1 MALIGKIR
9 EKSWLLIAVV
19 GIAMIAFIIPEI
31 NLSGGA
37 QVDQYGIGT
46 INGEMLD
53 DKEYDNLLQN
63 ARYQTYQT
71 KMQQNNGQPIPLD
84 ENDEQNAMAQAWNA
98 ALANHIL
105 KQEYAR
111 IGLMVDDIE
120 LENILY
126 GQEDFTPSFFSMN
139 FIDSLT
145 GEFSPNQLRQYME
158 SLEQSSDPA
167 AAEQLTTTLR
177 VIRQNRVEEKY
188 NALIS
193 KGIHATSLEG
203 KNEYLSQKEV
213 KNVTY
218 TFQNFTKVPQ
228 DAIAEITEEEVKTY
242 YEAHKHEKKYEQKP
256 FRKVNYFT
264 IPVTPS
270 GDDTLRVM
278 NQLNGLVDLLKNAT
292 NDSLFVLQNSEV
304 KEFSSNVAHPAGT
317 MSANQSQFG
326 YYTPDVASKLEGAE
340 AGDVVGPYA
349 NGPFVA
355 ISKIVAWK
363 DEPYATVRHILLTAS
378 DDDAFTKAQKKADS
392 IVGVIRSKKNFEEMV
407 TLFSEDPGSKN
418 TGGKYENFAQGA
430 MVPTFNDFSFDKP
443 IGSLGTVKTSYGIHI
458 VEVLERNTQK
468 RPVLATVAKTISIT
482 KASIDNIAATASSF
496 IYDLDELMQGKT
508 LEEKTQVFD
517 TFAVNNGYVIRS
529 LTFNIENPKAP
540 GFGQMAEGRL
550 LRLAFEDGAKEGM
563 VSPSPIKDN
572 EQVVIAF
579 LAEINETKTPSFVAS
594 EARMRAEVRK
604 EKQAQY
610 LIDQMVGQKD
620 LQALST
626 SLGAQ
631 FQTEGITFGASNVA
645 VGREPILIGT
655 AFSGLKDGQT
665 SIPVKGTNG
674 VFVLRVDSTVEAP
687 ETTDFS
693 TEQSQLAS
701 QTASTVLQRY
711 RNSLIQSSEVIDNRK
726 LRSFGIR

>member
-19 GIAMIAFIIPEI
+19 GIAMIAFILPEI
-31 NLSGGA
+31 NFNGGA
-37 QVDQYGIGT
+37 QVDEYGIGT

-63 ARYQTYQT
+63 ARYQTYQN
-71 KMQQNNGQPIPLD
+71 KMQQNNGQPVPLD
-84 ENDEQNAMAQAWNA
+84 ENDEQNAMAQAWSA

-105 KQEYAR
+105 KQEYAK
-111 IGLMVDDIE
+111 IGLIVDDVE

-139 FIDSLT
+139 FLDSVT
-145 GEFSPNQLRQYME
+145 GEFSPTQLRQYME
-158 SLEQSSDPA
+158 NMEQSTDPA

-188 NALIS
+188 NTLLS
-193 KGIHATSLEG
+193 KGVHATSLEG
-203 KNEYLSQKEV
+203 KNEYIAQKEV

-218 TFQNFTKVPQ
+218 VYQNFTRVPQ
-228 DAIAEITEEEVKTY
+228 DVISEVTDEEVMTY

-256 FRKVNYFT
+256 YRKVNYFT

-270 GDDTLRVM
+270 DEDTARVM
-278 NQLNGLVDLLKNAT
+278 DQLSNLIPAFKST
-292 NDSLFVLQNSEV
+292 TTDSAFVFQNSEV
-304 KEFSSNVAHPAGT
+304 KEFSSTVAHPQGT
-317 MSANQSQFG
+317 MSANQTQFG
-326 YYTPDVASKLEGAE
+326 YYPPSLAAKLEGAE
-340 AGDVVGPYA
+340 VGTVVGPYA
-349 NGPFVA
+349 NGPYLA
-355 ISKIVAWK
+355 ISKIVEWK
-363 DEPYATVRHILLTAS
+363 DEVYATVRHILLSAS
-378 DDDAFTKAQKKADS
+378 DDAAFDAAQRKADS
-392 IVGVIRSKKNFEEMV
+392 IVGVIRANKNFEEMV

-418 TGGKYENFAQGA
+418 TGGKYEDFAKGA

-458 VEVLERNTQK
+458 IEVLDRKTLQ
-468 RPVLATVAKTISIT
+468 RPVLATVAKTISTT
-482 KASIDNIAATASSF
+482 KASIDNIAAAASSL
-496 IYDLDELMQGKT
+496 IYDLDELMTEKT
-508 LEEKTQVFD
+508 VEEKTQIFD
-517 TFAVNNGYVIRS
+517 TFAVDNGYVIRS
-529 LTFNIENPKAP
+529 LTFNTDNPKAS

-550 LRLAFEDGAKEGM
+550 LRLAFEEGTEEG
-563 VSPSPIKDN
+563 VISPSPIKDN
-572 EQVVIAF
+572 EQVVIAY
-579 LAEINETKTPSFVAS
+579 LAEINETKEPSYQAA

-610 LIDQMVGQKD
+610 LIDQMVGQTD

-626 SLGAQ
+626 SIGAQ
-631 FQTEGITFGASNVA
+631 YQTEGITFGASNVA
-645 VGREPILIGT
+645 VGREPILVGT

-665 SIPVKGTNG
+665 SIPIKGTNG

-687 ETTDFS
+687 ETTDYS
-693 TEQSQLAS
+693 TEQTQLAS
-701 QTASTVLQRY
+701 QSASTVLQRY

>member
-53 DKEYDNLLQN
+53 DKDYDNLLQN
-63 ARYQTYQT
+63 ARYQTYQN
-71 KMQQNNGQPIPLD
+71 KMQQNNGQAVPLD
-84 ENDEQNAMAQAWNA
+84 ANDEENALAQAWNA
-98 ALANHIL
+98 TLANHIL
-105 KQEYAR
+105 KQEYAKL
-111 IGLMVDDIE
+111 GLIVDDIE

-139 FIDSLT
+139 FIDSMT

-158 SLEQSSDPA
+158 SMEQSGDPA

-188 NALIS
+188 STLIS
-193 KGIHATSLEG
+193 KGIHATTLEG
-203 KNEYLSQKEV
+203 KNEYLAQKEV

-218 TFQNFTKVPQ
+218 AFQNFTRVPQ
-228 DAIAEITEEEVKTY
+228 DAVSEVTEEEVKAY

-256 FRKVNYFT
+256 FRKVNYFE

-270 GDDTLRVM
+270 AEDTARVM
-278 NQLNGLVDLLKNAT
+278 DQLKVLVGQMKTAT
-292 NDSLFVLQNSEV
+292 NDSLFVIQNSEV
-304 KEFSSNVAHPAGT
+304 KEFSSAVAHPQGT
-317 MSANQSQFG
+317 MSPNQSQFG
-326 YYTPDVASKLEGAE
+326 YYTPAIASKIEGAE
-340 AGDVVGPYA
+340 AGKVVGPYSS
-349 NGPFVA
+349 GPYVA
-355 ISKIVAWK
+355 ISKIIEWK
-363 DEPYATVRHILLTAS
+363 DEPYATVRHILLSAS
-378 DDDAFTKAQKKADS
+378 DDDAFTAAQKKADS
-392 IVGVIRSKKNFEEMV
+392 IVGVIKSKKNFEEMV
-407 TLFSEDPGSKN
+407 TLFSDDPGSKS
-418 TGGKYENFAQGA
+418 TGGKYEDFAKGA

-443 IGSLGTVKTSYGIHI
+443 VGSLGTVRTSYGIHI
-458 VEVLERNTQK
+458 IEVLGRKTEK

-482 KASIDNIAATASSF
+482 KSSIDQIAAAASSF
-496 IYDLDELMQGKT
+496 IYDLDELMDGKS
-508 LEEKTQVFD
+508 LEEKTQLFD

-529 LTFNIENPKAP
+529 LTFNLDNPKAP

-550 LRLAFEDGAKEGM
+550 LRLAFEDGAEEGM
-563 VSPSPIKDN
+563 ISPSPIKDN
-572 EQVVIAF
+572 EKVVIAY
-579 LAEINETKTPSFVAS
+579 LAEINESKTPSFAAS

-610 LIDQMVGQKD
+610 LIDQMLGQKD

-631 FQTEGITFGASNVA
+631 FQTEGITFSASNVA
-645 VGREPILIGT
+645 VGREPILVGT

-687 ETTDFS
+687 ETTDYS

-701 QTASTVLQRY
+701 QAASTMLQRY
-711 RNSLIQSSEVIDNRK
+711 RNSLILSSEVVDNRK

>member
-31 NLSGGA
+31 NFNGGA

-53 DKEYDNLLQN
+53 DKEYENLLQN
-63 ARYQTYQT
+63 ARYQTYDN
-71 KMQQNNGQPIPLD
+71 KMKQNNGQPMPLD

-105 KQEYAR
+105 KQEYDKL
-111 IGLMVDDIE
+111 GLIVDDIE

-126 GQEDFTPSFFSMN
+126 GQEDFEPSDFSKQY
-139 FIDSLT
+139 IDSLT
-145 GEFSPNQLRQYME
+145 GEFSPTQLRQAIE
-158 SLEQSSDPA
+158 SLEMSSDPQ
-167 AAEQLTTTLR
+167 AAERLTSIMQYVRQTR
-177 VIRQNRVEEKY
+177 VQEKY
-188 NALIS
+188 NTLIS
-193 KGIHATSLEG
+193 KGIHATTLEG
-203 KNEYLSQKEV
+203 KNEYFAQKEV

-218 TFQNFTKVPQ
+218 VFQNFTRVPQ
-228 DAIAEITEEEVKTY
+228 DAVAEVTDEEVKAY

-270 GDDTLRVM
+270 SEDTARVM
-278 NQLNGLVDLLKNAT
+278 TQLEGLVNKMKSAT
-292 NDSLFVLQNSEV
+292 NDSLFVIQNSEV
-304 KEFSSNVAHPAGT
+304 KEYSSTAAHPEGT
-317 MSANQSQFG
+317 MSANQTQFG
-326 YYTPDVASKLEGAE
+326 YYSPELAREIVGAE
-340 AGDVVGPYA
+340 VGTVVGPYTA
-349 NGPFVA
+349 GSFVA
-355 ISKIVAWK
+355 ISKIVEWK
-363 DEPYATVRHILLTAS
+363 DEPYSTVRHILLTAS
-378 DDDAFTKAQKKADS
+378 DDAAFEKAQKKADS

-430 MVPTFNDFSFDKP
+430 MVPTFNDFAFEKP
-443 IGSLGTVKTSYGIHI
+443 IGTLGTVKTSYGIHI
-458 VEVLERNTQK
+458 VEVLDRKTEK
-468 RPVLATVAKTISIT
+468 RPVLATVAKSISIS
-482 KASIDNIAATASSF
+482 KPSVDYIAAEASSF
-496 IYDLDELMQGKT
+496 IYDIDELMQGKT

-529 LTFNIENPKAP
+529 LTFTVDNPKAQ

-550 LRLAFEDGAKEGM
+550 LRLAFEDGAEAGTL
-563 VSPSPIKDN
+563 SSSPIKDN
-572 EQVVIAF
+572 ETVVIAY
-579 LAEINETKTPSFVAS
+579 LAEINEDKTPSYSSS

-610 LIDQMVGQKD
+610 LIDQMVGQTD

-626 SLGAQ
+626 TLGAQ

-645 VGREPILIGT
+645 VGREPILVGT

-687 ETTDFS
+687 ETTDYS

-701 QTASTVLQRY
+701 QTVSTMLQRY
-711 RNSLIQSSEVIDNRK
+711 RNSLILSSEIIDNRK

>member
-31 NLSGGA
+31 NFNGGA

-63 ARYQTYQT
+63 ARYQTYQN
-71 KMQQNNGQPIPLD
+71 KMQQNNGQPVPLD
-84 ENDEQNAMAQAWNA
+84 ENDENNAMAQAWNA

-105 KQEYAR
+105 KQEYTK
-111 IGLMVDDIE
+111 IGLVVDDVE

-139 FIDSLT
+139 FTDSVT
-145 GEFSPNQLRQYME
+145 GEFSPTQLRQYIE
-158 SLEQSSDPA
+158 NLEQSSDPA
-167 AAEQLTTTLR
+167 AAEQLTTTMR

-188 NALIS
+188 NTLLS

-218 TFQNFTKVPQ
+218 VFQNFTRVPQ
-228 DAIAEITEEEVKTY
+228 DAIAEVTDEEVKAY
-242 YEAHKHEKKYEQKP
+242 YEAHKDEKKYEQRP
-256 FRKVNYFT
+256 FRKINYFT

-270 GDDTLRVM
+270 DEDTARVM
-278 NQLNGLVDLLKNAT
+278 SQLEKLAAPMKAAT
-292 NDSLFVLQNSEV
+292 NDSVFVMQNSEV
-304 KEFSSNVAHPAGT
+304 KEYSSTVAHPQGT

-326 YYTPDVASKLEGAE
+326 YYTPEIAAKIEGAE
-340 AGDVVGPYA
+340 AGTIVGPYA
-349 NGPFVA
+349 NGPYVA
-355 ISKIVAWK
+355 ISKIVEWK
-363 DEPYATVRHILLTAS
+363 DETYSTVRHILLSAS
-378 DDDAFTKAQKKADS
+378 DEPGFAAAQKKADS
-392 IVGVIRSKKNFEEMV
+392 IVGVIRSKNNFEEMV
-407 TLFSEDPGSKN
+407 TLFSEDPGSKS
-418 TGGKYENFAQGA
+418 TGGKYEDFAKGA
-430 MVPTFNDFSFDKP
+430 MVPTFNDFSFDQP

-458 VEVLERNTQK
+458 IEVLDRKVEK
-468 RPVLATVAKTISIT
+468 RPVLATVAKTITTT
-482 KASIDNIAATASSF
+482 KASVDNIAAAASSF
-496 IYDLDELMQGKT
+496 IYDLDELMEGKT
-508 LEEKTQVFD
+508 LEEKSQVFD

-529 LTFNIENPKAP
+529 ITLNVENPKAAN
-540 GFGQMAEGRL
+540 FGQMAEGRL
-550 LRLAFEDGAKEGM
+550 LRLAFEEGAEEGTL
-563 VSPSPIKDN
+563 SPSPIKDN
-572 EQVVIAF
+572 EQVAIAF
-579 LAEINETKTPSFVAS
+579 LAEINESKTPTFAGA

-610 LIDQMVGQKD
+610 LIDKMVGQND

-645 VGREPILIGT
+645 VGREPILVGT

-687 ETTDFS
+687 ETTDYS

-701 QTASTVLQRY
+701 QAASTMIQRY
-711 RNSLIQSSEVIDNRK
+711 RNSLISSSEVVDNRK

>member
-19 GIAMIAFIIPEI
+19 GIAMIAFILPEI
-31 NLSGGA
+31 NFNGGA
-37 QVDQYGIGT
+37 QADQFGIGT

-63 ARYQTYQT
+63 SRYQTYQN
-71 KMQQNNGQPIPLD
+71 KMQQNNGQAVPLD
-84 ENDEQNAMAQAWNA
+84 ANDEENALAQAWNA

-105 KQEYAR
+105 KQEYAK
-111 IGLMVDDIE
+111 IGLIVDDIE

-145 GEFSPNQLRQYME
+145 GEFSPTQLRQYIE
-158 SLEQSSDPA
+158 NLEQSSDPQ

-177 VIRQNRVEEKY
+177 IIRQNRVEEKY
-188 NALIS
+188 NTLIS
-193 KGIHATSLEG
+193 NGIHATSLEA
-203 KNEYLSQKEV
+203 KQEYLAQKEV

-218 TFQNFTKVPQ
+218 AFQNFTRVPQ
-228 DAIAEITEEEVKTY
+228 DAVAEVTDEEVKAY

-256 FRKVNYFT
+256 SRKVNYFT

-270 GDDTLRVM
+270 DEDTARVM
-278 NQLNGLVDLLKNAT
+278 GQFNNLIETFKKAT
-292 NDSLFVLQNSEV
+292 NDSLFVMQNSEV
-304 KEFSSNVAHPAGT
+304 KEYSSSVAHPQGT
-317 MSANQSQFG
+317 MSPNQSQFG
-326 YYTPDVASKLEGAE
+326 YYTPSIAAKIEGQE
-340 AGDVVGPYA
+340 AGTVVGPYS
-349 NGPFVA
+349 NGPYVA

-363 DEPYATVRHILLTAS
+363 EEPYSTVRHILLSAS
-378 DDDAFTKAQKKADS
+378 DDAAFDIAQKKADS
-392 IVGVIRSKKNFEEMV
+392 IVGVIRSKNNFEEMV
-407 TLFSEDPGSKN
+407 SLFSEDPGSKS
-418 TGGKYENFAQGA
+418 TGGKYENFAKGA

-458 VEVLERNTQK
+458 IEVLERKTEQ

-482 KASIDNIAATASSF
+482 KVSIDQIAASASSF
-496 IYDLDELMQGKT
+496 IYDLDEMMAGKT

-517 TFAVNNGYVIRS
+517 TFAVSNGYVIRS
-529 LTFNIENPKAP
+529 LTFNTDNPKAT

-550 LRLAFEDGAKEGM
+550 LRLAFEEGAEPGM
-563 VSPSPIKDN
+563 LSPSPIKDN
-572 EQVVIAF
+572 EQVAIAF
-579 LAEINETKTPSFVAS
+579 LAEINEDKTPSYAAS

-610 LIDQMVGQKD
+610 LIDKMVGQKD

-631 FQTEGITFGASNVA
+631 FQTEGITFSASNVA
-645 VGREPILIGT
+645 VGREPILVGT

-665 SIPVKGTNG
+665 SIPVTGTNG

-687 ETTDFS
+687 ETTDYS

-701 QTASTVLQRY
+701 QAASTMLQRY